1 MKKFNIDQ
9 KAELSIS
16 RAEANLASM
25 SARFIFISGGS
36 TGRDYLSAV
45 ERYDKLRDTW
55 ESLPNLN
62 EKRGLYST
70 CILGNTMYVLGG

>member
-55 ESLPNLN
+55 
-62 EKRGLYST
+62 
-70 CILGNTMYVLGG
+70 